1 MRFPSFGSINVQ
13 YATYLSYNIYYNLD
27 NSLLATLT
35 RNYKPLNYR
44 FLYDLSFASGKE
56 LLVSITPSL
65 CSDVFLAQDCLNSS
79 DSGDSY

>member
-35 RNYKPLNYR
+35 RNYKHLNYR

-79 DSGDSY
+79 DSGESY